1 MTEPGPLSPER
12 IAAITDPE
20 VLLIEAWALEP
31 WMRFADRSALLDRLE
46 DLLGSGVAQPPPGRD
61 WRLELLA
68 ERAVD
73 AGRERRHDEAQAM
86 TELVLSQAG
95 PDQHIARGRAQL
107 AAGQSLAWTTT
118 DAAATRSDR
127 AFAEATEHF
136 SAIGNREWQGSA
148 LLRRGYS
155 LWFQGVGYFPRAA
168 ELLREALD
176 TWDPSSKRL
185 TSAYVCY
192 AEVLIDLGQLDAAEQ
207 ALDEAGRLAERD
219 GVDKALGEITATRA
233 LVAAGRGDAR
243 ATERLLREALR
254 EAARHEWFDTHIGTS
269 YFLYAAEVLDR
280 LGLANQALEYFD
292 QARARAGDDDA
303 EVRQTRASMLARGGD
318 PLEAL
323 DALQELVRQD
333 WLEKRL
339 VWRHLVLT
347 AWATFRAGREGAAE
361 LAARALEQAVASGG
375 VRIAQVGEPEL
386 TPALAALAEQA
397 GSAVALDM
405 LLDGRRLLVRLFG
418 TPTVRRPDGT
428 TIALP
433 PGKPAELV
441 RMLALDEIGLPVE
454 VVLHQFFPD
463 VPVNSGRAR
472 LRQILN
478 RLRTA
483 AGEIVV
489 RDGDHLRLVPS
500 WVDVREYI
508 SATDRI
514 RSSSGSLAVQRA
526 YAALALRSGPLLPTD
541 RYAAWADEA
550 RSRIDYRHLE
560 LLDLVAADAKRRGS
574 HQEAL
579 TALDAALAEE
589 PDQTDRYLAVA
600 EHLIALGRDRTA
612 AYLAA
617 RIRTG

>member
-1 MTEPGPLSPER
+1 
-12 IAAITDPE
+12 
-20 VLLIEAWALEP
+20 
-31 WMRFADRSALLDRLE
+31 
-46 DLLGSGVAQPPPGRD
+46 
-61 WRLELLA
+61 
-68 ERAVD
+68 
-73 AGRERRHDEAQAM
+73 
-86 TELVLSQAG
+86 
-95 PDQHIARGRAQL
+95 
-107 AAGQSLAWTTT
+107 
-118 DAAATRSDR
+118 
-127 AFAEATEHF
+127 
-136 SAIGNREWQGSA
+136 
-148 LLRRGYS
+148 
-155 LWFQGVGYFPRAA
+155 
-168 ELLREALD
+168 
-176 TWDPSSKRL
+176 
-185 TSAYVCY
+185 
-192 AEVLIDLGQLDAAEQ
+192 
-207 ALDEAGRLAERD
+207 
-219 GVDKALGEITATRA
+219 
-233 LVAAGRGDAR
+233 
-243 ATERLLREALR
+243 
-254 EAARHEWFDTHIGTS
+254 
-269 YFLYAAEVLDR
+269 
-280 LGLANQALEYFD
+280 
-292 QARARAGDDDA
+292 
-303 EVRQTRASMLARGGD
+303 
-318 PLEAL
+318 
-323 DALQELVRQD
+323 
-333 WLEKRL
+333 
-339 VWRHLVLT
+339 
-347 AWATFRAGREGAAE
+347 